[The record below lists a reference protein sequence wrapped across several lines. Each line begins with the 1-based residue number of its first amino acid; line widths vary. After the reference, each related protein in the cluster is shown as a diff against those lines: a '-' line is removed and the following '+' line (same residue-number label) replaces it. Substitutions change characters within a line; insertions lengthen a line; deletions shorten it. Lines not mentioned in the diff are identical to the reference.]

1 MELLPAL
8 AFFTGA
14 AYLVL
19 RLRRL
24 DKQIRNLQKKI
35 EEHNAQ
41 E

>member
-1 MELLPAL
+1 MDLLPSL
-8 AFFTGA
+8 AFFIGA
-14 AYLVL
+14 AYLAH
-19 RLRRL
+19 RLGKL

>member
-1 MELLPAL
+1 MELLPTL
-8 AFFTGA
+8 AFFIGA

-19 RLRRL
+19 RLRKL
-24 DKQIRNLQKKI
+24 DKQIRNLQKKL